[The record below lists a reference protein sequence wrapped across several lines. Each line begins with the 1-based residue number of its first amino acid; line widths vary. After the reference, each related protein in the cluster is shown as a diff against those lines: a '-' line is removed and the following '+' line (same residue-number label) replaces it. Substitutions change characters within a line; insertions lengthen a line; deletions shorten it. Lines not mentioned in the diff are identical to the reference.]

1 MVKTIDRRAFREV
14 TRRTMSCL
22 TNSRSVGR
30 IIMGAIIILTI
41 TGKTDRYLI
50 LYQIFDAASET
61 CKVCHLHPDPI
72 YYNYDTI

>member
-1 MVKTIDRRAFREV
+1 
-14 TRRTMSCL
+14 MSCL
-22 TNSRSVGR
+22 ANSMSVGR